1 MASKDD
7 IKSHILHVLDK
18 FGSIP
23 DTKNLPPVPGH
34 EEAPMD
40 QLVILGALNSLADK
54 EMVQYTTLEKEL
66 WVLSKEGQDIANTG
80 SHEAKVFYAVPAGTE
95 GLEMAELTAKLG
107 PAAKIGQGKAFKN
120 KWIKK
125 DGSKLLR
132 LVESIEDQAQDDL
145 QEIVRTGNHSK
156 ADVLKDLKR
165 RKLCDRQRLTS
176 YSVSKGP
183 NFSLT
188 ERHQETD
195 ITAEMLQNKSWKES
209 SFKKYNFA
217 ASAPPPPSGH
227 LHPLMK
233 VREEFR
239 QIFLEM
245 GFSEMPANRF
255 VENSFW
261 NFDALFVP
269 QAHSAR
275 DLQDTFYISDPAVSG
290 PIPEAVLGRV
300 AKVHSE
306 GGYGSVGYGT
316 EWKRSEADKLVLRT
330 HTTAVSA
337 HMLYLLAQQ
346 PEFQPAKYFSI
357 DRVFRNESVDATHLA
372 EFHQVEGVI
381 ADRNATLGN
390 LIGFMDAFFA
400 KMGVHN
406 IRFKPTYNPYTEPSM
421 EIFSYH
427 AGLKEWVEIG
437 NSGMFRPELT
447 RPLGLPEDVR
457 VLGWGLSLERPTM
470 IKYGIDNIREL
481 LGHKVDLGMIQRNPL
496 CRLDKKMGK
505 ERYMEDEPV
514 DPSSVKVVN

>member
-7 IKSHILHVLDK
+7 IKAHILQVLDT
-18 FGSIP
+18 SSCIP
-23 DTKNLPPVPGH
+23 DTKDLPPPPNCQDQS
-34 EEAPMD
+34 EPLD

-54 EMVQYTTLEKEL
+54 EMVQYSTLEKEI
-66 WVLSKEGQDIANTG
+66 WILSKEGQEIADTG
-80 SHEAKVFYAVPAGTE
+80 SHEAKVFHAIPAGPE
-95 GLEMAELTAKLG
+95 GLEMADLTAKLG
-107 PAAKIGQGKAFKN
+107 AAAKIGQGKAFKN

-125 DGSKLLR
+125 DGSR
-132 LVESIEDQAQDDL
+132 LIRLIDSIQDQAQEDL
-145 QEIVRTGNHSK
+145 REIARTGHHSK
-156 ADVLKDLKR
+156 PDVLKDLKR

-195 ITAEMLQNKSWKES
+195 ITVDMLQNKSWKNA
-209 SFKKYNFA
+209 SFKKYNFS

-245 GFSEMPANRF
+245 GFSEMPTNRY
-255 VENSFW
+255 VESSFW

-275 DLQDTFYISDPAVSG
+275 DLQDTFYISDPPTSG
-290 PIPEAVLGRV
+290 PIPEDVLDRV
-300 AKVHSE
+300 AKVHSK
-306 GGYGSVGYGT
+306 GGYGSTGYGT
-316 EWKRSEADKLVLRT
+316 DWKRSEAEKLVLRT
-330 HTTAVSA
+330 HTTAVSS
-337 HMLYLLAQQ
+337 HMLYHLAQQ
-346 PEFQPAKYFSI
+346 PEFHPVKYFSI

-372 EFHQVEGVI
+372 EFHQVEGVV
-381 ADRNATLGN
+381 ADRNTTLGD

-400 KMGVHN
+400 KMGVRN

-470 IKYGIDNIREL
+470 IKYGIHNIREL
-481 LGHKVDLGMIQRNPL
+481 MGHKVDLGMIQKNPI

-505 ERYMEDEPV
+505 ER
-514 DPSSVKVVN
+514 SLTKS